1 MGEGESIVDKEN
13 DYQWTKCPV
22 QGTVYKYIHY
32 KQGRSL
38 LKLNFNEVF
47 HSIFTKILLS
57 LLQAV
62 A

>member
-38 LKLNFNEVF
+38 LKLNFN
-47 HSIFTKILLS
+47 
-57 LLQAV
+57 
-62 A
+62 